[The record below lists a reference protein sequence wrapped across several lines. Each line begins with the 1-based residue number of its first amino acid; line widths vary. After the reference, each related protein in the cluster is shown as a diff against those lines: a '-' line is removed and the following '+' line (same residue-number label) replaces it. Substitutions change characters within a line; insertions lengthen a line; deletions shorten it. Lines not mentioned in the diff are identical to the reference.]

1 MPICVVVTLEAIAAL
16 YGSGR
21 PARLVTASIDDGL
34 NDDAFIVPG
43 LGDSGTG
50 SSGLADA
57 WRYQSLSD
65 IVVLKA
71 FG

>member
-1 MPICVVVTLEAIAAL
+1 
-16 YGSGR
+16 
-21 PARLVTASIDDGL
+21 LVTASIDDGL
-34 NDDAFIVPG
+34 NEDAIIVPE